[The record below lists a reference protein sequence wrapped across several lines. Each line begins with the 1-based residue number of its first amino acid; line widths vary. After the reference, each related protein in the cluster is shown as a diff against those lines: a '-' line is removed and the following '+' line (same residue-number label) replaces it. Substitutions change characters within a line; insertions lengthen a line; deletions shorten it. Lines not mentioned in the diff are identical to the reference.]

1 MRPTTDTSAL
11 PTLPTSSL
19 TSSSGQ
25 GPGFILIGALYLT
38 QGLPLGF
45 LFEALPVLLR
55 QNGAS
60 LDLIALLPIT
70 ALPWIFKFLWAPLVD
85 NHGGARLGRRRS
97 WILPMQAILIVTLL
111 LSALLP
117 PEPENVLTLIVLFF
131 IGSMAAATQDTA
143 TDGLAAE
150 TLTGPRL
157 VTANALQAAGMMAGF
172 MLGGAGA
179 LIVADTA
186 GYSGALTMLA
196 FVTLLSLVPILL
208 WREPLPTMR
217 VDGASAPKPARLR
230 HTLKR
235 EGVFLLLLLSLAY
248 GTAHSAGLS
257 LSRLMLTD
265 AGWSLADI
273 GLLAATGGLGMIF
286 IGAPVGSRLTTRFG
300 IWRTFVAGLLLAII
314 ATALWLILAQGLLPL
329 DTLLPALATLAL
341 GTAGGIISVAAGTLS
356 MRFAAR
362 GVQAGTDMTVLQS
375 AHVTG
380 DMMSGGLAVALAAA
394 AGYGEAFC
402 AVIAVTLLTLLL
414 VVRMMRRPALHD
426 L

>member
-1 MRPTTDTSAL
+1 MKATARTSPL
-11 PTLPTSSL
+11 PAPSL
-19 TSSSGQ
+19 APAASAQ
-25 GPGFILIGALYLT
+25 GPGLLLIGALYLT

-111 LSALLP
+111 LSAMLS

-150 TLTGPRL
+150 TLTGARL

-186 GYSGALTMLA
+186 GYAGALTMLA
-196 FVTLLSLVPILL
+196 FVTLLSLVPVLL
-208 WREPLPTMR
+208 WREPPPVVPAYGSSKPR
-217 VDGASAPKPARLR
+217 PARLR

-235 EGVFLLLLLSLAY
+235 EGVLLLLLLSLAY

-273 GLLAATGGLGMIF
+273 GMLAATGGLGMIF
-286 IGAPVGSRLTTRFG
+286 IGAPAGSRLTTRLG
-300 IWRTFVAGLLLAII
+300 IWRTFAAGLLLAIS
-314 ATALWLILAQGLLPL
+314 ATGLWILLAQGLLPL
-329 DTLLPALATLAL
+329 NMLLSSLTTLAL

-362 GVQAGTDMTVLQS
+362 GIQAGTDMTVLQS

-380 DMMSGGLAVALAAA
+380 DMLSGSLAVALAAA
-394 AGYGEAFC
+394 SGYGAALG

-414 VVRMMRRPALHD
+414 VARMMRRPALHD